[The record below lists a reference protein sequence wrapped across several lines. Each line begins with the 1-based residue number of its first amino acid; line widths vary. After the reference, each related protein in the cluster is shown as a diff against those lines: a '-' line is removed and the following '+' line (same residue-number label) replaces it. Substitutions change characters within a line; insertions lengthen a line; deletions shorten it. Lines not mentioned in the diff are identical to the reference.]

1 MRDWTLGPGDP
12 LALTLAA
19 DFRLCTPDYV
29 NDHIWELETGG
40 GDPPALSLRTTYGL
54 RARRMRLFPRFT
66 LGGQTVSDP
75 ATFPL
80 PPRLRRFFPNFLSL
94 DFSPIPSIDVVAEYW
109 APDSHTVAGRF
120 TVTNRS
126 GESVSLLLELC
137 GQLVPLEGQSLAPL
151 SMQSANILAGR
162 SE

>member
-40 GDPPALSLRTTYGL
+40 GDPPALSLHTTYGL

-75 ATFPL
+75 ASFPL
-80 PPRLRRFFPNFLSL
+80 PPRLHRFFPNFLSL

-126 GESVSLLLELC
+126 GESVSLLL
-137 GQLVPLEGQSLAPL
+137 
-151 SMQSANILAGR
+151 
-162 SE
+162 